1 MAQSSL
7 RHDFL
12 TFLKHEKKWWII
24 PLVVVLLLVGG
35 LFLLSRSTAVGPF
48 LYPTL

>member
-7 RHDFL
+7 PREFL

-24 PLVVVLLLVGG
+24 PLAVVLLLMAG
-35 LFLLSRSTAVGPF
+35 LFFLSRSTAVGPF